1 MGVGLNKSQLDELAA
16 SSYEIAELARKFRH
30 DGDSLGELDWAT
42 GWAINGG
49 CRPKEGGRSSGP

>member
-30 DGDSLGELDWAT
+30 DGDSLGELD
-42 GWAINGG
+42 
-49 CRPKEGGRSSGP
+49 